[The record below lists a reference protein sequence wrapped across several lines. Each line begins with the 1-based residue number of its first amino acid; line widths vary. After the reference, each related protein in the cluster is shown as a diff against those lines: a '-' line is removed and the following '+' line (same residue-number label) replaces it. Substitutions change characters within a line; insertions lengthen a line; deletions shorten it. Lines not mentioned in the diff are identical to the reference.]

1 MIYIDL
7 YSKKPKYEQIYEQIK
22 AEIDSGVR
30 RVGDVLEGSRTLAR
44 TLQVSRNTVDAA
56 YGQLVAEGYITNC
69 RGIGFIV
76 EAIPQSLGN
85 QKKHRMYQEKK
96 TIQSEEKS
104 TVYDLTNGNHTRDLF
119 PVKLWKRCMW
129 ECLLRAE
136 ADEYFATMCEGQGIL
151 ALRSCLKEYL
161 AKIRGL
167 SCEEEQIV
175 ITCGLQQSLD
185 LVCKILPSERRSVY
199 VEEPGYNKAVAVLKN
214 NDRNVNTIRV
224 DKKGLVTGEL
234 ELNSDVCAIYTTPS
248 NQFPTGSILP
258 IGRRY
263 ELLEWARKNDSYIIE
278 DDYDS
283 ELRYYA
289 KPIPSLQ
296 SIDEEERVIY
306 MGTFSKAL
314 SPALRMAY
322 VVLPKPMLKKYRERF
337 ADYNC
342 TVSVINQ
349 YVVAELFKTG
359 QYERHVRRM
368 GQIYR
373 KRLEE
378 FKRCFSDWGNKIKI
392 HENGSGQYFLM
403 EFSGRYTQERL
414 IELAGEQGVKVYPVM
429 QFWHDRAE
437 CPDNMIFVGFSKIA
451 IKDIEDCVKRLKYAW
466 RTILEE

>member
-1 MIYIDL
+1 MICIDL
-7 YSKKPKYEQIYEQIK
+7 YSEKPKYEQIYEQIK
-22 AEIDSGVR
+22 TEIDTGAR
-30 RVGDVLEGSRTLAR
+30 RAGDVLEGSRTLAC

-56 YGQLVAEGYITNC
+56 YGQLAAEGYIVNR
-69 RGIGFIV
+69 RGIGFVV
-76 EAIPQSLGN
+76 EVLPKSFCN
-85 QKKHRMYQEKK
+85 SKKQKECGTVKPVQEEQT
-96 TIQSEEKS
+96 TIR
-104 TVYDLTNGNHTRDLF
+104 YDLTNGSHTRDLF
-119 PVKLWKRCMW
+119 PVKLWKRCMS
-129 ECLLRAE
+129 ECLMRADM
-136 ADEYFATMCEGQGIL
+136 DEYFATMCEGQGVL

-167 SCEEEQIV
+167 NCEEDQIV

-185 LVCKILPSERRSVY
+185 CVCKLLESGRRSVY
-199 VEEPGYNKAVAVLKN
+199 MEEPGYNKAAAVLKN
-214 NDRNVNTIRV
+214 NARKVITIKV
-224 DKKGLVTGEL
+224 DEKGIVTRDL
-234 ELNSDVCAIYTTPS
+234 KCNRDVCAIYTTPS

-258 IGRRY
+258 ISRRY
-263 ELLEWARKNDSYIIE
+263 ELLEWARENDSYVIE

-296 SIDEEERVIY
+296 SIDEDGRVIY

-322 VVLPKPMLKKYRERF
+322 MVLPKPLLKKYKEQF

-342 TVSVINQ
+342 MVSVINQ
-349 YVVAELFKTG
+349 HVVAELFKTG

-378 FKRCFSDWGNKIKI
+378 FKRCFSDFGNKIKI
-392 HENGSGQYFLM
+392 HENGSGQYFLL
-403 EFSGRYTQERL
+403 EFPGKYTQERM
-414 IELAGEQGVKVYPVM
+414 IALAKEQGVRVYSVM

-437 CPDNMIFVGFSKIA
+437 CPNNMIFIGFSKIA
-451 IKDIEDCVKRLKYAW
+451 IKDIEDCVKRLKCAW
-466 RTILEE
+466 NEIL